1 VQKES
6 SQTVSG
12 NLFDIKVL
20 SRLYQFV
27 KPYRFLFILQIV
39 FSITSA
45 LLGTVKPLLLK
56 IALDE
61 KVVQKDLIGLYTII
75 ISLVVIL
82 IVHAVLQYYD
92 TLIAGVLGQNIIRDI
107 RFKLHKHVLAFRL
120 PFFDKTPVGR
130 MVTRNVS
137 DVETLSN
144 FASEGL
150 AGIFGDF
157 LQLIFIL
164 AFMLYLDW
172 KLTLLSLCPLPLL
185 LVSTYVFKER
195 IKHSFNLVRVAVS
208 NLNTFVQEHISGM
221 SVVQI
226 FNSEKREFEKFKKI
240 NQEHTYANLLSVKH
254 YSIYFPIA
262 EFIGS
267 LGLVLLIWLGAK
279 FVLNH
284 QTTPGVLI
292 SFIMYISMF
301 FRPIR
306 MIADR
311 FNTLQLSVVSS
322 DRIFKL
328 LDDHEP
334 IQPSTNSTI
343 HQINQGDVVFKDVV
357 FEYNQNEPV
366 LNEISFHVPA
376 GQSLAIVGA
385 TGAGKTSIIQLLNR
399 FYEIKSGEILIDGV
413 DLNQYALTTLRSQ
426 IGVVQQ
432 DVFLFSDTIRNNI
445 TLFNTAITDEQI
457 DLAIKSVGAEKFIYK
472 LPGGLDYEVMERG
485 NTLSSGQK
493 QLISFLRILVY
504 NPRIIVLDEATS
516 SIDSETEALIQ
527 EAMNKVMQN
536 RTAIVIA
543 HRLSTIQKANCILV
557 LDKGRI
563 VEKGNHQELLL
574 QKGHYAK
581 LHDMQFAHVKN
592 SSFLN

>member
-1 VQKES
+1 MQKES
-6 SQTVSG
+6 AQTVSG
-12 NLFDIKVL
+12 NLFDIRIL
-20 SRLYQFV
+20 GRLYQFV
-27 KPYRFLFILQIV
+27 KPYRFLFYTQIA
-39 FSITSA
+39 FSIAGA
-45 LLGTVKPLLLK
+45 LLSTLKPYLLK
-56 IALDE
+56 IALDD
-61 KVVQKDLIGLYTII
+61 KIVNQDLTGLYFIIGL
-75 ISLVVIL
+75 LVVSLLVQSI
-82 IVHAVLQYYD
+82 LQYYD

-107 RFKLHKHVLAFRL
+107 RFKLHKHVLTFKL
-120 PFFDKTPVGR
+120 SFFDKTPVGR

-164 AFMLYLDW
+164 GFMLYLDW

-185 LVSTYVFKER
+185 LVSTYMFKER
-195 IKHSFNLVRVAVS
+195 IKHSFNLVRVAVA

-221 SVVQI
+221 SIVQI

-240 NQEHTYANLLSVKH
+240 NKEHTDANLLSVKH

-267 LGLVLLIWLGAK
+267 LGLVLLIWLGAR

-284 QTTPGVLI
+284 ETTPGVLI

-328 LDDHEP
+328 LDDHTP
-334 IQPSTNSTI
+334 IQNTHDSELKI
-343 HQINQGDVVFKDVV
+343 QEGKVEFKEVV
-357 FEYNQNEPV
+357 FEYNENEPI
-366 LNEISFHVPA
+366 LNNISFQVPA
-376 GQSLAIVGA
+376 GESLAIVGA

-399 FYEIKSGEILIDGV
+399 FYEIKSGDIFIDGIN
-413 DLNQYALTTLRSQ
+413 LNDYSLTTLRNQ

-432 DVFLFSDTIRNNI
+432 DVFLFSDSIRNNI
-445 TLFNTAITDEQI
+445 TLFNESISDDEIKKAIEM
-457 DLAIKSVGAEKFIYK
+457 VGAEKFIYK

-543 HRLSTIQKANCILV
+543 HRLSTVQKANNILV
-557 LDKGRI
+557 LEKGRI
-563 VEKGNHQELLL
+563 VEQGSHQELLAK
-574 QKGHYAK
+574 KGHYAQ
-581 LHDMQFAHVKN
+581 LHEMQFAHVKN
-592 SSFLN
+592 S

>member
-1 VQKES
+1 
-6 SQTVSG
+6 
-12 NLFDIKVL
+12 
-20 SRLYQFV
+20 
-27 KPYRFLFILQIV
+27 
-39 FSITSA
+39 
-45 LLGTVKPLLLK
+45 
-56 IALDE
+56 
-61 KVVQKDLIGLYTII
+61 
-75 ISLVVIL
+75 
-82 IVHAVLQYYD
+82 
-92 TLIAGVLGQNIIRDI
+92 
-107 RFKLHKHVLAFRL
+107 
-120 PFFDKTPVGR
+120 
-130 MVTRNVS
+130 
-137 DVETLSN
+137 
-144 FASEGL
+144 
-150 AGIFGDF
+150 
-157 LQLIFIL
+157 
-164 AFMLYLDW
+164 MLYLDW

-185 LVSTYVFKER
+185 LVSTYMFKES

-221 SVVQI
+221 SIVQV
-226 FNSEKREFEKFKKI
+226 FNSEKREFDKFKKI

-267 LGLVLLIWLGAK
+267 LGLVLLIWLGAR

-284 QTTPGVLI
+284 ETTPGVLI

-328 LDDHEP
+328 LDDHTP
-334 IQPSTNSTI
+334 IQESKNADLKIKEGNVS
-343 HQINQGDVVFKDVV
+343 FKEVV
-357 FEYNQNEPV
+357 FEYNENEPV
-366 LNEISFHVPA
+366 LNHISFEVPA

-399 FYEIKSGEILIDGV
+399 FYEIKSGEIKIDKIP
-413 DLNQYALTTLRSQ
+413 LNDFALTTLRNQ

-432 DVFLFSDTIRNNI
+432 DVFLFSDSIRNNI
-445 TLFNTAITDEQI
+445 TLFNESITDDI
-457 DLAIKSVGAEKFIYK
+457 INNAIQMVGAERFINK

-516 SIDSETEALIQ
+516 SIDSETEGLIQ

-543 HRLSTIQKANCILV
+543 HRLSTIQKANNILV
-557 LDKGRI
+557 LEKGRI
-563 VEKGNHQELLL
+563 VEQGTHQELLTR
-574 QKGHYAK
+574 KGHYAQ
-581 LHDMQFAHVKN
+581 LHDMQFAHVKK
-592 SSFLN
+592 S

>member
-6 SQTVSG
+6 AQVVSG
-12 NLFDIKVL
+12 NLFDIKIL

-27 KPYRFLFILQIV
+27 KPYRFLFYTQIA
-39 FSITSA
+39 FSISGA
-45 LLGTVKPLLLK
+45 LLSTIKPLLLK

-61 KVVQKDLIGLYTII
+61 KIAHHDLKGLYYII
-75 ISLVVIL
+75 ALLVVSLVFQS
-82 IVHAVLQYYD
+82 VLQYYD

-107 RFKLHKHVLAFRL
+107 RFKLHKHVLTFKL

-157 LQLIFIL
+157 LQLLFIFG
-164 AFMLYLDW
+164 FMLYLDW

-185 LVSTYVFKER
+185 LVSTYMFKES

-221 SVVQI
+221 SIVQV
-226 FNSEKREFEKFKKI
+226 FNSEKREFDKFKKI

-267 LGLVLLIWLGAK
+267 LGLVLLIWLGAR

-284 QTTPGVLI
+284 ETTPGVLI

-328 LDDHEP
+328 LDDHTP
-334 IQPSTNSTI
+334 IQESKNADLKIKEGNVS
-343 HQINQGDVVFKDVV
+343 FKEVV
-357 FEYNQNEPV
+357 FEYNENEPV
-366 LNEISFHVPA
+366 LNHISFEVPA

-399 FYEIKSGEILIDGV
+399 FYEIKSGEIKIDKIP
-413 DLNQYALTTLRSQ
+413 LNDFALTTLRNQ

-432 DVFLFSDTIRNNI
+432 DVFLFSDSIRNNI
-445 TLFNTAITDEQI
+445 TLFNESITDDI
-457 DLAIKSVGAEKFIYK
+457 INNAIQMVGAERFINK

-516 SIDSETEALIQ
+516 SIDSETEGLIQ

-543 HRLSTIQKANCILV
+543 HRLSTIQKANNILV
-557 LDKGRI
+557 LEKGRI
-563 VEKGNHQELLL
+563 VEQGTHQELLTR
-574 QKGHYAK
+574 KGHYAQ
-581 LHDMQFAHVKN
+581 LHDMQFAHVKK
-592 SSFLN
+592 S